1 MPKRRDVLKF
11 GLLAGAAAA
20 LPVERLTSAFAQPAT
35 ATATTAP
42 TVKLFDTPL
51 VVPPVLKP
59 TLTIAGTDYYD
70 ITMRVAKQ
78 EIIPDL
84 QTTIWG
90 YNGIFPGPTIRA
102 RRNRPIVIRQRNKLP
117 GEAAVHLHGG
127 NVPSSS
133 DGLPGQEIAPGND
146 RYYLYPN
153 RQQATTLWYH
163 DHVHH
168 HEAFNTYQGLTGLYL
183 ITDPAE
189 DKLGLPSG
197 KYDVPLVIQD
207 RSFNA
212 DGSFRLPDPNLGEF
226 AGEVAVINGRPNPRF
241 TVEQR
246 RYRFRLLNGSSADC
260 LHELTLGSGDTM
272 HVIGTDGGLLA
283 APVAVSKL
291 PLAPSE
297 RAEVI
302 VDFSKYPVGS
312 HVVLNSSV
320 FGTPMQL
327 LRFDIVK
334 SHSGH
339 PKLPSKLVPIQ
350 RLKESQAKVHRD
362 FQLNLDLAK
371 GEMVINGKSFD
382 PDRIDI
388 RPKLGSTE
396 VWTIF
401 NGEKPELPIPH
412 VFHTH
417 LVRFQILDRD
427 GNPPAPFESGWK
439 DSVTV
444 MPGERVRII
453 MRFADHPGRFLYHC
467 HLLGHADAGMMATMF
482 VTP

>member
-1 MPKRRDVLKF
+1 MKRRDVLKL

-20 LPVERLTSAFAQPAT
+20 VPAERLTGAFAQRAVAAGP
-35 ATATTAP
+35 P
-42 TVKLFDTPL
+42 VQLFDTPL

-59 TLTIAGTDYYD
+59 KYSIAGTDYYD
-70 ITMRVAKQ
+70 VTIKPAVQ
-78 EIIPDL
+78 EILPGL
-84 QTTIWG
+84 RTPIWG
-90 YNGIFPGPTIRA
+90 YDGIFPGPTIKT
-102 RRNRPIVIRQRNKLP
+102 RRNRPIVVRQRNKLP
-117 GEAAVHLHGG
+117 GESAVHLHGA

-133 DGLPGQEIAPGND
+133 DGLPGDEIAPGKD
-146 RYYLYPN
+146 RFYLYPN

-212 DGSFRLPDPNLGEF
+212 DGTFRIPDPGAGEF
-226 AGEVAVINGRPNPRF
+226 FGEVAVVNGKPHPF
-241 TVEQR
+241 LQVEQR
-246 RYRFRLLNGSSADC
+246 RYRFRLLNGSSLDT
-260 LHELTLGSGDTM
+260 LHELTLGSGDGF
-272 HVIGTDGGLLA
+272 HVIGTDGGLLP
-283 APVAVSKL
+283 APVPVTKL

-297 RAEVI
+297 RAEVVI
-302 VDFSKYPVGS
+302 DFSRYPVGS
-312 HVVLNSSV
+312 HVVLNSSI
-320 FGTPMQL
+320 FGAPMQIM
-327 LRFDIVK
+327 RFDVRK
-334 SHSGH
+334 ATGPNHR
-339 PKLPSKLVPIQ
+339 LPSKLVPIQ
-350 RLKESQAKVHRD
+350 RLKESQAKVRRD
-362 FQLNLDLAK
+362 FQLNLDKAR
-371 GEMVINGKSFD
+371 GEMVINGKTFD

-388 RPKLGSTE
+388 KPKLGATE

-401 NGEKPELPIPH
+401 NAETPDLPIPH

-417 LVRFQILDRD
+417 LVRFQILDRN
-427 GNPPAPFESGWK
+427 GVPPAPFESGWK

-444 MPGERVRII
+444 MPGEKVRII
-453 MRFADHPGRFLYHC
+453 MRFGDFPGRFLYHC
-467 HLLGHADAGMMATMF
+467 HLLGHADAGMMATML